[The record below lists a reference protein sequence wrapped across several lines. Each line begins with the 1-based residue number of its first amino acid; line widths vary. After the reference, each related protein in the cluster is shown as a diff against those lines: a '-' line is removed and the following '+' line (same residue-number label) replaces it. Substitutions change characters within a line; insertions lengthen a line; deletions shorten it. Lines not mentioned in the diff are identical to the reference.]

1 MITILVP
8 TAVGK
13 TRISAMIAARM
24 DAEIISADSRQVFR
38 GMDLGTGKDL
48 QDYFVDGSFIP
59 YHLID
64 IRQPGEEYSVWDF
77 SCDFKKAYLEIRSRG
92 RQVILCGGTGLYIEA
107 VIGGYYMPQVP
118 EDKNLR
124 NSLEKES
131 IENLITRLAS
141 LRPLHNTTDI
151 TDRARLIRAIEIET
165 WKLSHPR
172 EETFVPPNFILGITL
187 PREELRMRITQR
199 LHKRIEQGMIE
210 EVEQLKKLGI
220 SHENLDSYGL
230 EYRFISRYLK
240 GQMSKNE
247 MVESLNTAIHQFAKR
262 QMTWFRRMERKGFR
276 IHWLDGMQLAEEVVK
291 KAMQVLDSHPDQWK
305 E

>member
-1 MITILVP
+1 
-8 TAVGK
+8 
-13 TRISAMIAARM
+13 
-24 DAEIISADSRQVFR
+24 
-38 GMDLGTGKDL
+38 
-48 QDYFVDGSFIP
+48 
-59 YHLID
+59 
-64 IRQPGEEYSVWDF
+64 
-77 SCDFKKAYLEIRSRG
+77 
-92 RQVILCGGTGLYIEA
+92 
-107 VIGGYYMPQVP
+107 
-118 EDKNLR
+118 
-124 NSLEKES
+124 
-131 IENLITRLAS
+131 
-141 LRPLHNTTDI
+141 
-151 TDRARLIRAIEIET
+151 
-165 WKLSHPR
+165 
-172 EETFVPPNFILGITL
+172 
-187 PREELRMRITQR
+187 
-199 LHKRIEQGMIE
+199 MIE